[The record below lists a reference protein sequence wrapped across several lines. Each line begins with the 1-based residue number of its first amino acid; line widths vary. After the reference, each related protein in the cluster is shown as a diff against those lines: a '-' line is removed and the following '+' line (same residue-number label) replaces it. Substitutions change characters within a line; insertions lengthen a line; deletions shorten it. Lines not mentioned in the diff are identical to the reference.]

1 MPPVSRLFHF
11 CPRRR
16 LNRPGEEAPMQN
28 PKLQVLANT
37 VNKLLHRDAYGPLR
51 KILSKRHPAELA
63 YFFRD
68 FTPVDRKRLFEN
80 CGDDQVKAAVL
91 GEIDLP
97 VAVELISNQDPA
109 DAVHILNNM
118 DSDDLADLLEELDE
132 DLKEKLL
139 KLFKDEDQEAVEELM
154 AYDASTAGGIMNPS
168 FLALPQT
175 ATAGEAVDFLQNSSE
190 DYAITFYIYVI
201 NSAEKLSGVVSL
213 RQLVT
218 CKPSTTLRELMTP
231 EVISVPVSMDQEEV
245 AEIVQRYGFLAV
257 PVVDDTNRMVG
268 VVTVDDVIEVIREEA
283 TEDIF
288 KMSGAGQDIEY
299 FQDSFSERF
308 RPRFTSIFFPLLT
321 GVTSSLI
328 LAFRR
333 PFFTDA
339 SGRNIFFLLMI
350 PILLVLSSAIAN
362 QSGSLMVRGIALGRV
377 KWAHFI
383 EVFRR
388 ETAMSLMLGLLFG
401 LFAFGFAMIPI
412 FTRNGSAS
420 LQVVFP
426 MFVGL
431 TVFFSML
438 FAGVVGACLPLV
450 FKRMNLDPASAAGSI
465 LSGLVEVFTIL
476 LYVFLISW
484 A

>member
-1 MPPVSRLFHF
+1 
-11 CPRRR
+11 
-16 LNRPGEEAPMQN
+16 MQN

-91 GEIDLP
+91 TEIDLP
-97 VAVELISNQDPA
+97 VAVELISNLEPN

-175 ATAGEAVDFLQNSSE
+175 ATAGEAVNFLQNSSE
-190 DYAITFYIYVI
+190 DYATTFYIYVI

-218 CKPSTTLRELMTP
+218 CKSTTTLRELMTP

-257 PVVDDTNRMVG
+257 PVVEDTNRMVG
-268 VVTVDDVIEVIREEA
+268 VITVDDVIEVIREEA

-308 RPRFTSIFFPLLT
+308 RPRFTSILFPLLT
-321 GVTSSLI
+321 GVVSSTI

-333 PFFTDA
+333 PFFTDPDQH
-339 SGRNIFFLLMI
+339 NIFFLLMI
-350 PILLVLSSAIAN
+350 PVLLVLSSTIAN
-362 QSGSLMVRGIALGRV
+362 QAGSLMVRGIALGRV
-377 KWAHFI
+377 KWIHIFEI
-383 EVFRR
+383 FRR
-388 ETAMSLMLGLLFG
+388 EAGMSLILGFLFG
-401 LFAFGFAMIPI
+401 TFAFGFSMIPL
-412 FTRNGSAS
+412 FSGNGAGGI
-420 LQVVFP
+420 QIIFP

-431 TVFFSML
+431 TVFSTMV
-438 FAGVVGACLPLV
+438 FAGVVGSCLPLV

-465 LSGLVEVFTIL
+465 LSGLVEVVTIL
-476 LYVFLISW
+476 LYVSLIAW

>member
-1 MPPVSRLFHF
+1 
-11 CPRRR
+11 
-16 LNRPGEEAPMQN
+16 MQN

-37 VNKLLHRDAYGPLR
+37 VNKLLHRDAYGPLK

-68 FTPVDRKRLFEN
+68 FTPVDRKRLFEH
-80 CGDDQVKAAVL
+80 CGDDQVKAQVL

-97 VAVELISNQDPA
+97 VAVELIAVLDPV
-109 DAVHILNNM
+109 DAARILGNM

-175 ATAGEAVDFLQNSSE
+175 ATAGEAINFLQGSSE
-190 DYAITFYIYVI
+190 DYATTFYIYVN
-201 NSAEKLSGVVSL
+201 NSAEKLAGVVSL

-218 CKPSTTLRELMTP
+218 CKPATTLRELMTP

-257 PVVDDTNRMVG
+257 PVVDDTNRMIG
-268 VVTVDDVIEVIREEA
+268 VITVDDVIEVIREEA

-299 FQDSFSERF
+299 FQDSFFERF
-308 RPRFTSIFFPLLT
+308 RPRLTSIFFPLLT
-321 GVTSSLI
+321 GVLSSLI

-333 PFFTDA
+333 PFFTA
-339 SGRNIFFLLMI
+339 PGQNHIFFLLMI
-350 PILLVLSSAIAN
+350 PILLVLASAIAN
-362 QSGSLMVRGIALGRV
+362 QAGSLMVRGIALGRV
-377 KWAHFI
+377 KWGHFF
-383 EVFRR
+383 EVLRR
-388 ETAMSLMLGLLFG
+388 EAAMSLVLGLVFG
-401 LFAFGFAMIPI
+401 LVAFGFSLIPI
-412 FTRNGSAS
+412 FTRNGSDG

-431 TVFFSML
+431 TVFASMV
-438 FAGVVGACLPLV
+438 FAGVVGSSLPLV
-450 FKRMNLDPASAAGSI
+450 FKRMNLDPASAAGSVM
-465 LSGLVEVFTIL
+465 SGLSEVFSIL
-476 LYVFLISW
+476 LYVFMISW
-484 A
+484 V